1 MMTLSFASPAYEN
14 KKKKT
19 RREKFLEEMNRV
31 IPWAELLQ
39 IIKGYYP
46 KAGNGRQPMPI
57 ERMLRIYFMQQWYG
71 LSDPAMEDALY
82 DIESLRRFAG
92 IDMET
97 DAIPDETTIL
107 NFRHLLEK
115 HELTKQIFEKTQW
128 YLKEKGLLLREGTIV
143 DATIINAPSSTKN
156 RENARDKE
164 MKQTKK
170 GNQFIVNGVEL
181 WYFGMKAHV
190 GTDTGRGLAHSVVV
204 TDAAVHDSQVMDE
217 LLHGE
222 EQAIYG
228 DRAYTSEKKKAEYEA
243 RGIKWCINRKA
254 CRHYQL
260 APEDM
265 EYNHKQ
271 SQIRAKGEPAFL
283 VVKHLWHYQK
293 VRYKGLF
300 KNAAQVFSLFA
311 LANLYLVRHD
321 LPMTR
326 A

>member
-1 MMTLSFASPAYEN
+1 MKRVSFASLAYEN

-19 RREKFLEEMNRV
+19 RREKFLVEMEQV

-39 IIKGYYP
+39 VISPYYP
-46 KAGNGRQPMPI
+46 RAGNGRQPMPL

-71 LSDPAMEDALY
+71 LSDPAMEDSLY
-82 DIESLRRFAG
+82 DSESMRRFAE
-92 IDMET
+92 IDLEV
-97 DAIPDETTIL
+97 DVIPDETTIL
-107 NFRHLLEK
+107 NFRHLLER
-115 HELTKQIFEKTQW
+115 HDLTKKIFEKTRR
-128 YLKEKGLLLREGTIV
+128 YLSEKGLLLREGTIV

-156 RENARDKE
+156 RDNTRDKE

-170 GNQFIVNGVEL
+170 GNQ

-204 TDAAVHDSQVMDE
+204 TDAAVHDSRVMDE

-222 EQAIYG
+222 ELAVYG
-228 DRAYTSEKKKAEYEA
+228 DKAYASEEKKKEYEA
-243 RGIKWCINRKA
+243 RGIEWRINRKA
-254 CRHYQL
+254 NRGHQL
-260 APEDM
+260 TQEDM
-265 EYNHKQ
+265 ECNHRQ
-271 SQIRAKGEPAFL
+271 SQIRAKGEHAFL

-293 VRYKGLF
+293 VRYKGLY
-300 KNAAQVFSLFA
+300 KNAVQVFSLLA

-321 LPMTR
+321 LRMMG

>member
-1 MMTLSFASPAYEN
+1 MNNPTFASLAYDN

-19 RREKFLEEMNRV
+19 RREKFLQEMDKV
-31 IPWAELLQ
+31 IPWKDLIE
-39 IIKGYYP
+39 IIERHYP
-46 KAGNGRQPMPI
+46 KAGNGRQPMPL
-57 ERMLRIYFMQQWYG
+57 EMMLRIYFMQQWYA
-71 LSDPAMEDALY
+71 LSDPAMEDGLY
-82 DIESLRRFAG
+82 DSESMRRFAG
-92 IDMET
+92 IDIAE
-97 DAIPDETTIL
+97 DVIPDETTIL
-107 NFRHLLEK
+107 HFRHLLEE
-115 HELTKQIFEKTQW
+115 HQLTKGIFEKTKK
-128 YLKEKGLLLREGTIV
+128 YLSDKGLLLKEGTIV

-156 RENARDKE
+156 RDNTRDQE

-170 GNQFIVNGVEL
+170 GNQ

-190 GTDTGRGLAHSVVV
+190 GTDSKTGLAHSIVV
-204 TDAAVHDSQVMDE
+204 TNAGVHDSQVMDE

-228 DRAYTSEKKKAEYEA
+228 DRAYTSEKKKKEYEDK
-243 RGIKWCINRKA
+243 GIKWCVNRKA

-260 APEDM
+260 TSEDV

-271 SQIRAKGEPAFL
+271 SQIRAKGEHAFL

-311 LANLYLVRHD
+311 LANLYLVRRE
-321 LPMTR
+321 LVVTR

>member
-1 MMTLSFASPAYEN
+1 MTTLSFASLAYEN
-14 KKKKT
+14 KKKQT
-19 RREKFLEEMNRV
+19 RREKFLQEMDKV
-31 IPWAELLQ
+31 IPWEELLQ
-39 IIKGYYP
+39 IIKKYYP
-46 KAGNGRQPMPI
+46 KAGNGRQPLPI

-82 DIESLRRFAG
+82 DIESMRRFAD
-92 IDMET
+92 INLEVDV
-97 DAIPDETTIL
+97 IPDETTIL
-107 NFRHLLEK
+107 HFRHLLEK
-115 HELTKQIFEKTQW
+115 HELTKKIFEKTQK
-128 YLKEKGLLLREGTIV
+128 YLTEKGLLLREGTIV

-156 RENARDKE
+156 RDSTRDKE

-170 GNQFIVNGVEL
+170 GNQ
-181 WYFGMKAHV
+181 WYFGMKAHI
-190 GTDTGRGLAHSVVV
+190 GTDTGKGLAHSIVV
-204 TDAAVHDSQVMDE
+204 TDAAVHDSQVMDQ

-222 EQAIYG
+222 EQSVYG
-228 DRAYTSEKKKAEYEA
+228 DRGYTSEQRKTEYEA
-243 RGIKWCINRKA
+243 KGIKWCVNRKA

-260 APEDM
+260 TPEDV

-271 SQIRAKGEPAFL
+271 SQIRAKGEHAFL

-311 LANLYLVRHD
+311 LANLYLVRRE
-321 LPMTR
+321 LQITM